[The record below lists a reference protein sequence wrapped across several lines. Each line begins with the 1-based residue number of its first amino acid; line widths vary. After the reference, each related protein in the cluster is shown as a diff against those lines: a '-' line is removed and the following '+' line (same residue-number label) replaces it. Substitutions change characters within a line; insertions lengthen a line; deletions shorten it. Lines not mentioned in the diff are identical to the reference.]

1 MKTYKTLTTWL
12 TEGRPT
18 ALASVV
24 SNHGSGQRKAGAK
37 LALTRTG
44 ETAGSVGGGLL
55 EAAVMRTARQCL
67 ADDASALLDY
77 DLDGSDD
84 ARNDMVCGG
93 CTRLFVESIRPHP
106 NESALFETVTT
117 SLCNGNGQGC
127 AAPFLISAYRAMGQS
142 HSRLGRLRLATEQVG
157 GKLSQVRVYG
167 RLGGVVARDAAEA
180 AGLLAGP
187 LGDAPLPQETLS
199 EAMQES
205 AAVKEP
211 RLASIT
217 RDDGEVL
224 LCVTPLVRRKHVY
237 IFGAGHVGREVAAL
251 AGRCDF
257 EPHLV
262 DDRPEFLSEDW
273 LGEAP
278 GAERAVT
285 HLIGNWNG
293 ALHCLM
299 PPEHSYMVIV
309 TRGYR
314 NDEAALAWS
323 LRALPAYIGM
333 IGSARKR
340 GLVYDALVQ
349 RGVSDN
355 ALAEVSNP
363 IGLPI
368 GADTPQEI
376 AVAIV
381 AELISRRAQAAM

>member
-1 MKTYKTLTTWL
+1 MKTYRTMVAWL

-24 SNHGSGQRKAGAK
+24 SNNGAGPRKAGAR
-37 LALTRTG
+37 LAVTRTG

-55 EAAVMRTARQCL
+55 EAAVVRTARQCL

-77 DLDGSDD
+77 DLDGSD
-84 ARNDMVCGG
+84 AAKNGMVCGG
-93 CTRLFVESIRPHP
+93 CARLFVESVRPHP
-106 NESALFETVTT
+106 NESALFENATN
-117 SLCNGNGQGC
+117 SLCNGNGNGC
-127 AAPFLISAYRAMGQS
+127 AAPFLVSAYRAMGQS
-142 HSRLGRLRLATEQVG
+142 RSRLGRLHLATEQVG
-157 GKLSQVRVYG
+157 GKLSQVRVYS
-167 RLGGVVARDAAEA
+167 RLGGVLARDATEA
-180 AGLLAGP
+180 AGLLAQP
-187 LGDAPLPQETLS
+187 LGDAKLHLDPLAA
-199 EAMQES
+199 AMEES
-205 AAVKEP
+205 AAAQEP
-211 RLASIT
+211 RLAAIG
-217 RDDGEVL
+217 DDGDVL
-224 LCVTPLVRRKHVY
+224 LCITPLVRRKHVY

-262 DDRPEFLSEDW
+262 DDRSEFLTDSW
-273 LGEAP
+273 LAEAP

-293 ALHCLM
+293 ALSCLM

-314 NDEAALAWS
+314 NDEAALDWS
-323 LRALPAYIGM
+323 LRADAAYIGM

-340 GLVYDALVQ
+340 ELVYDALAQ
-349 RGVSDN
+349 RGIPDDVLADVS
-355 ALAEVSNP
+355 SP

-368 GADTPQEI
+368 NADTPQEI

-381 AELISRRAQAAM
+381 AELIARRAQATA